1 MQLCSILGDRLKQ
14 KVAIIT
20 GSSSGI
26 GSAAAKVFAK
36 EGASVVVGYNRTQ
49 SGASEVIR
57 EIESSG
63 GRAIMIQA
71 NIGKENEVRSLFEKT
86 LNEFGRVDIL
96 VNNAGTHTIPLDY
109 HEIDD
114 KMWEENLNINL
125 MGAWYCIRHCAD
137 IMQKQQ
143 SGSIINV
150 SSITNLMGLGANLPY
165 ACAKAGQVV
174 LTKYFARI
182 LAPFVKVNCIGCG
195 VVETRL
201 SQQMSDARRK
211 FLTELTLFKRFGEP
225 EEIANVMLFLA
236 SDESSYIT
244 GQTLIVDGGEFTIS
258 P

>member
-1 MQLCSILGDRLKQ
+1 MSERLKQ

-26 GSAAAKVFAK
+26 GASAARIFAR
-36 EGASVVVGYNRTQ
+36 EGASVVVGYNRTEE
-49 SGASEVIR
+49 GAKRIIG

-63 GRAIMIQA
+63 GHALMVRA
-71 NIGKENEVRSLFEKT
+71 NIGEENEVRILFEKT

-114 KMWEENLNINL
+114 KMWEENLNVNL
-125 MGAWYCIRHCAD
+125 MGAWYCIRYCAD
-137 IMQKQQ
+137 IMRKQQ

-201 SQQMSDARRK
+201 SQQMSNDRRK
-211 FLTELTLFKRFGEP
+211 FLTDLTLFKRFGEP